1 MSNTWKIILAAL
13 GGAALVFA
21 YYELISKKADTSDE
35 LPEKAQDTKTA

>member
-21 YYELISKKADTSDE
+21 YYELMSKKDTAEE
-35 LPEKAQDTKTA
+35 LPEKSQDTKTA